1 MQAVLA
7 YKEWRLRHWA
17 ISNKKEQMLKIIIEK
32 HFAFLSAYDNYLFE
46 EDSECCVRCVGT
58 INSILFEFSQYSL
71 EITCRLI
78 SNDTNSYAFLQ
89 EVLDYWNIEG
99 YRGIYQLSKRQD
111 IEKGLLYLAE
121 VLRMLFEKKK
131 LSNPTVFQELIKD
144 IEYRRKELLDAYYV
158 KEDLKLADSLLEKEE
173 FEKAIT
179 LYRKHFDYLSEVQR
193 KKLEIIEKR
202 TYY

>member
-1 MQAVLA
+1 
-7 YKEWRLRHWA
+7 
-17 ISNKKEQMLKIIIEK
+17 
-32 HFAFLSAYDNYLFE
+32 
-46 EDSECCVRCVGT
+46 
-58 INSILFEFSQYSL
+58 
-71 EITCRLI
+71 
-78 SNDTNSYAFLQ
+78 
-89 EVLDYWNIEG
+89 
-99 YRGIYQLSKRQD
+99 
-111 IEKGLLYLAE
+111 
-121 VLRMLFEKKK
+121 MLFEKKK